1 MNRLFW
7 LLGPLLVATTL
18 LAQETG
24 GIDGEV
30 IDRDTRQAIIGAR
43 VEVLGT
49 KLGATTDLN
58 GNFRITG
65 LPIGTYRLK
74 ITAPEYKTIARSD
87 VRVGSTQSAKL
98 VIELKIDA
106 YQQAEQVITSERTFE
121 KSEDMRVSA
130 NVLTQEEIRRAPG
143 AVEDVSRMMQILPGV
158 AFGSDARNDIIARG
172 GSPIENF
179 IMIDGIEVPNIN
191 HFSQQGASGGPIGM
205 VNADFLSEVNFS
217 AGGFGAKYGD
227 RLSSIM
233 DIKYREGDKRKT
245 RGKFELGLGGFGGTL
260 ESPLQTEQ
268 SSMLFSLRRSYL
280 DLVAGGTGLT
290 GIPNYWNLNFK
301 ATYRLSSQ
309 HSLALLGLGGIDE
322 IELKDYKSDANQAIA
337 NQDSKFQGWRYVAG
351 VSHKWLIDETAFLQT
366 SVSTNAYRN
375 GFFADSVALNANG
388 DIVFRE
394 RGFHNFSTDRE
405 LVVVRSDFSKRIS
418 PRDLLEL
425 GAIARRLE
433 SDMEIFAKAN
443 IDVSLNAPEVRINA
457 LVSATKLGAYL
468 QYSRSVVANFSVTT
482 GLRWDY
488 FDYIDS
494 KHALSPRLSA
504 SYELSPQLRFNLGGG
519 LYQQAPPLIWLV
531 GDQRNR
537 QVKWLKAYQAVAGVE
552 FFPSEDLKFSVEV
565 FAKEYRDYPIS
576 VRNPQYVYSNVGAD
590 YAQPYEHIRAGSN
603 GYARG
608 IEFFVHK
615 KLSARFYG
623 MCSYSFSRIVFV
635 DGFGE
640 ARPSGFDYRH
650 LFTVIGGYKITNS
663 LELSAKFRYAG
674 GRPYTPF
681 DLATSQTLNRGI
693 WDFGLVNRR
702 RLPDYKRLDIRLDQ
716 RFALFGWNVIAFVD
730 LQNVLN
736 VENVE
741 QVVWNQKRNAPDR
754 ILQWRFLPVGG
765 VRAEF

>member
-1 MNRLFW
+1 MKR
-7 LLGPLLVATTL
+7 LLGLVGTL
-18 LAQETG
+18 LAATLLCAQETG
-24 GIDGEV
+24 SIDGEI
-30 IDRDTRQAIIGAR
+30 IDRDTRQAIIGAK

-49 KLGATTDLN
+49 QLGATTDLN
-58 GNFRITG
+58 GNFRIVG
-65 LPIGTYRLK
+65 LPVGTYRLK
-74 ITAPEYKTIARSD
+74 ITAPEYKTLIRSD

-98 VIELKIDA
+98 AIELKIDA
-106 YQQAEQVITSERTFE
+106 YQQAEQVITGERTFE

-130 NVLTQEEIRRAPG
+130 NTLTQEEIRRAPG

-191 HFSQQGASGGPIGM
+191 HFSQQGATGGPIGM
-205 VNADFLSEVNFS
+205 VNTDFLSEVNFS

-233 DIKYREGDKRKT
+233 DIKYREGDKRNA
-245 RGKFELGLGGFGGTL
+245 RGKFELSLGGFGGTL
-260 ESPLQTEQ
+260 ETPLQTEQ
-268 SSMLFSLRRSYL
+268 SAMLLSLRRSYL
-280 DLVAGGTGLT
+280 DLIAGGTGLT

-301 ATYRLSSQ
+301 ATYRLGSQ
-309 HSLALLGLGGIDE
+309 HALALLGLGGIDE
-322 IELKDYKSDANQAIA
+322 IALKEYESDANQALS

-366 SVSTNAYRN
+366 SVSTNAYRQ
-375 GFFADSVALNANG
+375 GFFADSVGLDANG
-388 DIVFRE
+388 DVNFRE

-405 LVVVRSDFSKRIS
+405 LVVMRSDFSKRLS

-425 GAIARRLE
+425 GVIGRRLN
-433 SDMEIFAKAN
+433 SDIEIFAKAN
-443 IDVSLNAPEVRINA
+443 TGTALQAPEARINA
-457 LVSATKLGAYL
+457 VVSATKLGAYL
-468 QYSRSVVANFSVTT
+468 QYSRNFAPNFSVTT

-488 FDYIDS
+488 FDYINA
-494 KHALSPRLSA
+494 KHAISPRLSA
-504 SYELSPQLRFNLGGG
+504 SYDLSSQWRFNLGGG

-531 GDQRNR
+531 ADDGNRNVR
-537 QVKWLKAYQAVAGVE
+537 WLKAYQAVAGVE
-552 FFPSEDLKFSVEV
+552 FFPSEDLKFSLEV

-576 VRNPQYVYSNVGAD
+576 VRHPQYVYANVGAD
-590 YAQPYEHIRAGSN
+590 YAMPYEPIRTGSS

-608 IEFFVHK
+608 VEFFVHK
-615 KLSARFYG
+615 KLTARFYG
-623 MCSYSFSRIVFV
+623 MCSYSFSRIVFA
-635 DGFGE
+635 DGFGA

-650 LFTVIGGYKITNS
+650 LFTIIGGYKFTNS

-681 DLATSQTLNRGI
+681 DLALSQALNRGI
-693 WDFGLVNRR
+693 WDFDRVNQA

-716 RFALFGWNVIAFVD
+716 RFELFGWNVITFLD

-736 VENVE
+736 VENVD

-754 ILQWRFLPVGG
+754 LLQWQFLPVGG
-765 VRAEF
+765 IRAEF